1 MEPFTIGLLA
11 LAGLLLLI
19 GLRVPIGVSLIAV
32 SFLGIWGIAG
42 SLPAMSMLTTIPY
55 SSSAS
60 WTLSSIPMF
69 LLMGYIAYHSGLTR
83 GLFEAARVW
92 WGWMPGGLA
101 IASLAGA
108 SGFAAVSGS
117 SVACSAAI
125 GRIAVPEMAK
135 QGYNLSIATG
145 AVAAGGTI
153 GALIPPS
160 IILILFGIQAEV
172 SINQLFLGGLFVG
185 LASLVFYIVAV
196 LIFWVRNPASLPR
209 AKPYTMGDRWK
220 KTAEIWPVLLLIAA
234 VFGGMFS
241 GFFTA
246 TEAGAFG
253 SFVAILI
260 GLLRRT
266 LTWEGFKESLVDTL
280 LSGGSLF
287 IIAIGANL
295 FTRLVAMSGLSMQ
308 VGGFVESLGL
318 GTFAL
323 LLVIVLIYLVLG
335 MFLEPIGALLL
346 TLPLFLPILAQ
357 HGVDKLWFG
366 LLVAKLL
373 EIGMITPP
381 VGMNVFVIRNVASQ
395 YATVAQI
402 FKGVVPFLGAD
413 LVVVI
418 LSIAFPAFILYL
430 PSLM

>member
-1 MEPFTIGLLA
+1 MEPVTIGVLALLA
-11 LAGLLLLI
+11 LLALI
-19 GLRVPIGVSLIAV
+19 ALRVPIAASLIAV
-32 SFLGIWGIAG
+32 SFVGIWSVAG
-42 SLPAMSMLTTIPY
+42 LRPALSMLSTIPY
-55 SSSAS
+55 TTSAS

-92 WGWMPGGLA
+92 WGWLPGGLA

-125 GRIAVPEMAK
+125 GRIAVPEMAR

-160 IILILFGIQAEV
+160 IILILFGIQAET

-185 LASLVFYIVAV
+185 LASLAFYIAAV
-196 LIFWVRNPASLPR
+196 LVVWWRDPAKLPR
-209 AKPYTMGDRWK
+209 AEPYTMGDRWQ
-220 KTAEIWPVLLLIAA
+220 KTAEIWPVLLLIGA
-234 VFGGMFS
+234 VFGGLFS

-253 SFVAILI
+253 SFAAILI
-260 GLLRRT
+260 GVLRRS
-266 LTWEGFKESLVDTL
+266 LTWEGFRESLVDTL
-280 LSGGSLF
+280 LSGGALF

-295 FTRLVAMSGLSMQ
+295 FTRLVAMSGLSNQM
-308 VGGFVESLGL
+308 GLLVEGLGL

-323 LLVIVLIYLVLG
+323 LVAIVVIYLILG

-381 VGMNVFVIRNVASQ
+381 VGLNVFVIHSVARDYVRLEQ
-395 YATVAQI
+395 VFAGI
-402 FKGVVPFLGAD
+402 VPFILAD
-413 LVVVI
+413 LALVAAMLAI
-418 LSIAFPAFILYL
+418 RGF
-430 PSLM
+430 M

>member
-1 MEPFTIGLLA
+1 MEPFTIGILA
-11 LAGLLLLI
+11 LAALLGLI
-19 GLRVPIGVSLIAV
+19 ALRVPIAAALIGVSFI
-32 SFLGIWGIAG
+32 GIWAVAGIR
-42 SLPAMSMLTTIPY
+42 PALSMLSTIPY
-55 SSSAS
+55 TTSAS

-92 WGWMPGGLA
+92 WGWLPGGLA

-135 QGYNLSIATG
+135 QGYDLRIATG
-145 AVAAGGTI
+145 SVAAGGTI

-160 IILILFGIQAEV
+160 IILILYGIQAET
-172 SINQLFLGGLFVG
+172 SINQLFLGGLFLG
-185 LASLVFYIVAV
+185 LASLAFYILAV
-196 LIFWVRNPASLPR
+196 LAVWWRNPALLPR
-209 AKPYTMGDRWK
+209 APAYTMGDRWA
-220 KTAEIWPVLLLIAA
+220 KTLEIWPVLLLIAS
-234 VFGGMFS
+234 VFGGLFS

-253 SFVAILI
+253 SFVALVI
-260 GLLRRT
+260 GLARRSLSWHDLR
-266 LTWEGFKESLVDTL
+266 ESLVDTL
-280 LSGGSLF
+280 LSSGALF

-308 VGGFVESLGL
+308 MGTFVEGLGL

-323 LLVIVLIYLVLG
+323 LLAIVLIYLILG

-381 VGMNVFVIRNVASQ
+381 VGLNVFVIHSVARDYVRLEQ
-395 YATVAQI
+395 VFAGI
-402 FKGVVPFLGAD
+402 VPFILAD
-413 LVVVI
+413 LALVAGMLAI
-418 LSIAFPAFILYL
+418 RG
-430 PSLM
+430 LM

>member
-1 MEPFTIGLLA
+1 MEPVTIGILA
-11 LAGLLLLI
+11 LAALLGLI
-19 GLRVPIGVSLIAV
+19 ALRVPIAAALIGVSFI
-32 SFLGIWGIAG
+32 GIWAVAG
-42 SLPAMSMLTTIPY
+42 LRPALSMLSTIPY
-55 SSSAS
+55 TTSAS

-92 WGWMPGGLA
+92 WGWLPGGLA

-125 GRIAVPEMAK
+125 GRIAVPEMAR
-135 QGYNLSIATG
+135 QGYDLRIATG
-145 AVAAGGTI
+145 SVAAGGTI

-160 IILILFGIQAEV
+160 IILILYGIQAET

-185 LASLVFYIVAV
+185 LASLAFYILAV
-196 LIFWVRNPASLPR
+196 LAVWWRNPDSLPR
-209 AKPYTMGDRWK
+209 AAPYTMGDRWA
-220 KTAEIWPVLLLIAA
+220 KTLEIWPVLLLILC
-234 VFGGMFS
+234 VFGGLFT

-253 SFVAILI
+253 SFTAILI
-260 GLLRRT
+260 GLMRRS
-266 LTWEGFKESLVDTL
+266 LSWEGFKESLVDTL
-280 LSGGSLF
+280 LSGGALF

-308 VGGFVESLGL
+308 MGTFVEGLGL

-323 LLVIVLIYLVLG
+323 LLAIVVIYLILG

-381 VGMNVFVIRNVASQ
+381 VGLNVFVIHSVARDYVRLEQ
-395 YATVAQI
+395 VFAGI
-402 FKGVVPFLGAD
+402 VPFILAD
-413 LVVVI
+413 LALVAVM
-418 LSIAFPAFILYL
+418 LAMRGFI
-430 PSLM
+430 

>member
-1 MEPFTIGLLA
+1 MDPVTIGILA
-11 LAGLLLLI
+11 LVALLILI
-19 GLRVPIGVSLIAV
+19 GLRVPIAASLILV
-32 SFLGIWGIAG
+32 SFLGIWAVAG
-42 SLPAMSMLTTIPY
+42 LRPALSMLSTIPY
-55 SSSAS
+55 TTSAS

-92 WGWMPGGLA
+92 WGWLPGGLA

-125 GRIAVPEMAK
+125 GRIAVPEMARQK
-135 QGYNLSIATG
+135 YDLRIATG

-160 IILILFGIQAEV
+160 IILILFGIQAEI
-172 SINQLFLGGLFVG
+172 SINDLFLGGLFVG
-185 LASLVFYIVAV
+185 LASLAFYICAV
-196 LIFWVRNPASLPR
+196 LTVWWRNPESLPR
-209 AKPYTMGDRWK
+209 AEPYTMGDRWQ
-220 KTAEIWPVLLLIAA
+220 KTAEIWPVLLLIGA
-234 VFGGMFS
+234 VFGGLFT

-253 SFVAILI
+253 SFVA
-260 GLLRRT
+260 LLLGIARRS
-266 LTWEGFKESLVDTL
+266 LSWADFKESLIDTL
-280 LSGGSLF
+280 LSSGALF

-308 VGGFVESLGL
+308 MGMFVEGLGL

-323 LLVIVLIYLVLG
+323 LLVIVVIYLILG

-381 VGMNVFVIRNVASQ
+381 VGLNVFVIHSVARDYVRLEQ
-395 YATVAQI
+395 VFAGI
-402 FKGVVPFLGAD
+402 VPFILAD
-413 LVVVI
+413 LVLVGGM
-418 LSIAFPAFILYL
+418 LALRGFF
-430 PSLM
+430 